1 MSTKQRIF
9 IPTYV
14 SSVDY
19 QPARVQP
26 RILFYNGLKPC
37 EPYFIASGSQT
48 LGSND
53 AIEAFPYFDN
63 YSGANTTTASL
74 SLLFF
79 NEEAPYGQTPTASLY
94 TQYWEDY
101 VELLYNPR
109 TRVLNASA
117 IIPLAEYFKMELND
131 IVEFRGNY
139 YHLRAI
145 NDYNLKNGE
154 CDIQLLGP
162 ILAQA
167 VGSGQVTPSTT
178 TTTIAPCQYNELVVD
193 CSGTT
198 TSTSTTTAASTT
210 TTTAGPCNLVI
221 DYLIVGA
228 GGEGWSGGGGAGQ
241 FITGST
247 TFTTNQNLP
256 IVAAR
261 ITTGTTPH
269 LQVSGSNS
277 TFLGLSAMGGGNGG
291 SPSTAGPGGN
301 VIIGWVGASG
311 GGSRTIGGTGL
322 FGFNGGNGAPED
334 TKAGG
339 GGGAAAVGQPATGG
353 QGATGGIGGI
363 GKQWLDNVY
372 YAGGGRG
379 EDTFTIVSGSS
390 PAAGGGGQWNIG
402 PSGPGM
408 VKIRYAGTP
417 IATGGTITQSG
428 GFTFHT
434 FIGTSVN
441 LVSEFVFDCGV
452 PTTTTTAAP
461 TTTTTTTTSA
471 TTTTTTSGTTT
482 TTCSPDCR
490 INVRV
495 RMVNGSGSVRWTTCC
510 GGVGRSGIIPSGAS
524 YTIRDCIVNG
534 SQYSVGSGIL
544 DTVNNGSPC

>member
-9 IPTYV
+9 IPTYI

-37 EPYFIASGSQT
+37 EPYFVASGSQT

-53 AIEAFPYFDN
+53 ALEAFPYFDN

-79 NEEAPYGQTPTASLY
+79 NEEAVYGDTPTASLY

-162 ILAQA
+162 ILGQS

-178 TTTIAPCQYNELVVD
+178 TTTIAPCEFNELVVD

-198 TSTSTTTAASTT
+198 TSTTTAA
-210 TTTAGPCNLVI
+210 
-221 DYLIVGA
+221 
-228 GGEGWSGGGGAGQ
+228 
-241 FITGST
+241 
-247 TFTTNQNLP
+247 
-256 IVAAR
+256 
-261 ITTGTTPH
+261 
-269 LQVSGSNS
+269 
-277 TFLGLSAMGGGNGG
+277 
-291 SPSTAGPGGN
+291 
-301 VIIGWVGASG
+301 
-311 GGSRTIGGTGL
+311 
-322 FGFNGGNGAPED
+322 
-334 TKAGG
+334 
-339 GGGAAAVGQPATGG
+339 
-353 QGATGGIGGI
+353 
-363 GKQWLDNVY
+363 
-372 YAGGGRG
+372 
-379 EDTFTIVSGSS
+379 
-390 PAAGGGGQWNIG
+390 
-402 PSGPGM
+402 
-408 VKIRYAGTP
+408 
-417 IATGGTITQSG
+417 
-428 GFTFHT
+428 
-434 FIGTSVN
+434 
-441 LVSEFVFDCGV
+441 
-452 PTTTTTAAP
+452 TTTTTAAP
-461 TTTTTTTTSA
+461 TTTTTTAA
-471 TTTTTTSGTTT
+471 TTTTTTAAPINVCDCAQYTINNTIFPGSGLAFEYLQCGTGTLVNGAVTFNNPVTVCAIRGTFSSNFPFSGPNANCTVPACSTSTTTTTASPTTTTTTAGTTTTTEATTTST

-490 INVRV
+490 VDVRV
-495 RMVNGSGSVRWTTCC
+495 RMVDGSGSVRWTTCC
-510 GGVGRSGIIPSGAS
+510 GGVGRSGIIPNGAS

-534 SQYSVGSGIL
+534 SQYSVGTGIL
-544 DTVNNGSPC
+544 DTVNNGSAC